1 MILNSFFKVKDA
13 WSYDNPLYGL
23 DDESSLDSSLEM
35 SIVDSI
41 CDPISALGLQMGP
54 IREISQMYMVRN
66 AHSFIF
72 YSHVHDMFMM
82 HNSRAHVL
90 NGWDDNLSCVKFG
103 GKDDQP
109 LGLLP
114 LEAYT
119 SATLGDGIQLVR
131 QNDRCF
137 EQIL

>member
-1 MILNSFFKVKDA
+1 
-13 WSYDNPLYGL
+13 
-23 DDESSLDSSLEM
+23 
-35 SIVDSI
+35 
-41 CDPISALGLQMGP
+41 
-54 IREISQMYMVRN
+54 MYMVRN

-103 GKDDQP
+103 GRDDQS

-114 LEAYT
+114 LEAYP
-119 SATLGDGIQLVR
+119 SATLGDGIELVR
-131 QNDRCF
+131 QMV
-137 EQIL
+137 